1 MTFEVK
7 AKVLFVF
14 NLLLVNL
21 FLLQGGSP
29 PLHPGDTF
37 FVKEKLNFV

>member
-1 MTFEVK
+1 M
-7 AKVLFVF
+7 LFVL
-14 NLLLVNL
+14 NLLSVNL